1 MTVPSPTAT
10 VCLWRLHGCLLD
22 FILLS
27 ATGVAETAESTQLK
41 GCQHTFGHLVYEVF
55 LNGTCSILYLPEM
68 KYLCGLLSAMKYGE
82 PLGFQGSMVL

>member
-10 VCLWRLHGCLLD
+10 VSLSRLHGCVLD

-27 ATGVAETAESTQLK
+27 VMGVAETAESTHLK
-41 GCQHTFGHLVYEVF
+41 GCQHTFGHLVYEFF

-68 KYLCGLLSAMKYGE
+68 KYLCGLLSSMK
-82 PLGFQGSMVL
+82 